1 MQNYWISIE
10 LSEESVDRIQRVRS
24 ILTEVVPNIFD
35 EERDPHIS
43 VLPGIAIP
51 ENNEPS
57 LRETIHSTNIRFDSI
72 SITGLDLYPKTD
84 PYVISLNVTTD
95 LSHLREELLNE
106 VQVIGGK
113 VHYEPV
119 DPHITLFKTGDDPST
134 GRLTNRRDR
143 AIIDRR
149 IQSLETDSSVVTH
162 WQEKNYTLKMTSY

>member
-1 MQNYWISIE
+1 MQNYWVWIE
-10 LSEESVDRIQRVRS
+10 LSEESVNRIQRVRS
-24 ILTEVVPNIFD
+24 ILTEVVPNKFD

-51 ENNEPS
+51 KNNEPC
-57 LRETIHSTNIRFDSI
+57 LREIINSTNIRFDSI
-72 SITGLDLYPKTD
+72 SITGIDLYPKTD

-134 GRLTNRRDR
+134 GRLTNRRER
-143 AIIDRR
+143 SIIDRR
-149 IQSLETDSSVVTH
+149 IQSLETDSSVITH
-162 WQEKNYTLKMTSY
+162 WKDENITLKMGLY